1 MMPSIMNN
9 YVGILINNIDQ
20 YIIYNDIIIAHLEI
34 EIKSHDINFFF
45 WTQFLLLLFHSWENI
60 SKGVHNQE
68 KANVTITT
76 AHNTNKLPK
85 GEKAEPVG
93 HRSEQK

>member
-1 MMPSIMNN
+1 MNN

-45 WTQFLLLLFHSWENI
+45 
-60 SKGVHNQE
+60 
-68 KANVTITT
+68 
-76 AHNTNKLPK
+76 
-85 GEKAEPVG
+85 
-93 HRSEQK
+93 